1 MSLSIII
8 PVRNEEENILETAI
22 KIKKFL
28 LFEFEIC
35 FIDDFSSDKTFE
47 VITNYID
54 KNRIDN
60 IKIYKN
66 TLPGLGPAINKGI
79 EISSKNYLTIM
90 MCDGSDDL
98 DDLKKYYEIISNQN
112 LDAVFGSR
120 FIKGSRV
127 VNYPLKKLI
136 LNRIFNYFVSLV
148 FFSKFNDF
156 TNAFKIYNKKS
167 IIKLQPIVS
176 ESFNVFLELPL
187 KIIARNMSYE
197 VIPISWKNR
206 KIGKSKFIIKELG
219 AKYVFTLL
227 YCFFEKILLKKN
239 K

>member
-66 TLPGLGPAINKGI
+66 TSPGLGPAINKGI
-79 EISSKNYLTIM
+79 EISSKKKVPFKFVLKTSSEFFLDFSTAASAQQSMIRSYL
-90 MCDGSDDL
+90 
-98 DDLKKYYEIISNQN
+98 
-112 LDAVFGSR
+112 
-120 FIKGSRV
+120 
-127 VNYPLKKLI
+127 P
-136 LNRIFNYFVSLV
+136 IF
-148 FFSKFNDF
+148 
-156 TNAFKIYNKKS
+156 
-167 IIKLQPIVS
+167 
-176 ESFNVFLELPL
+176 
-187 KIIARNMSYE
+187 
-197 VIPISWKNR
+197 W
-206 KIGKSKFIIKELG
+206 
-219 AKYVFTLL
+219 
-227 YCFFEKILLKKN
+227 
-239 K
+239 